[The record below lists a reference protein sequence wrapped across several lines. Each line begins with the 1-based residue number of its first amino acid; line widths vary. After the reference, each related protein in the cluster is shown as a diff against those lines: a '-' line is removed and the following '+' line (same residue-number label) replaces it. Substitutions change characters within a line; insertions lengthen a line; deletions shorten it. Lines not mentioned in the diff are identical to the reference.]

1 MDAIN
6 NLGTAL
12 TNLAPTDRTR
22 VAESF
27 GLLRLPI
34 GQDRSSARGTAGT
47 DVDAIDKMVE
57 DLFRKALEVEP
68 THRWA
73 LNNLGLH
80 LHARSRDDE
89 VRS

>member
-12 TNLAPTDRTR
+12 TNLAPADRTR

-34 GQDRSSARGTAGT
+34 GQDKSSEGGTAG
-47 DVDAIDKMVE
+47 DVNAVDKMVE
-57 DLFRKALEVEP
+57 HLFRKALEVEP

-89 VRS
+89 VRR